1 MQFALLLD
9 EYLYS
14 TPQQL
19 AKKLRYFCKN
29 PRHVRTHKVM
39 VRIREQVNCA
49 LQFMK
54 YAVLLI
60 IEHDRGTAFAF
71 ATNTAVKRGAKT
83 YNLFCNIAVK
93 RIEK

>member
-1 MQFALLLD
+1 
-9 EYLYS
+9 
-14 TPQQL
+14 
-19 AKKLRYFCKN
+19 
-29 PRHVRTHKVM
+29 
-39 VRIREQVNCA
+39 
-49 LQFMK
+49 MK
-54 YAVLLI
+54 YVVLLI

>member
-1 MQFALLLD
+1 
-9 EYLYS
+9 
-14 TPQQL
+14 
-19 AKKLRYFCKN
+19 
-29 PRHVRTHKVM
+29 
-39 VRIREQVNCA
+39 
-49 LQFMK
+49 MK